1 MSTSVLKP
9 HVAHRMEPLEREELE
24 VLGPVVEFLTPF
36 SEDESEPCA
45 MRGTIPPGGI
55 VPLHS
60 HLEPETFIQISGEME
75 GLVWS
80 DDGFEWV
87 RIRPG
92 DVFHVPCGARH
103 AFRNPSSEPAVSIVV
118 TKPRIARFFREVGT
132 VRTLGVSA
140 TRPPAEAML
149 RHFLEVSGRYGYWN
163 GTPQENAEVGLSLI
177 PG

>member
-1 MSTSVLKP
+1 MSTSELKQ
-9 HVAHRMEPLEREELE
+9 HVAHRIEPSERGELE
-24 VLGPVVEFLTPF
+24 VLGPVLEFLTPF

-60 HLEPETFIQISGEME
+60 HPEPETFIQIAGEME

-87 RIRPG
+87 HIRPG
-92 DVFHVPCGARH
+92 DVFHVPGGARH
-103 AFRNPSSEPAVSIVV
+103 AFRNRSPEPAVTIVV

-132 VRTLGVSA
+132 ARASGLSA
-140 TRPPAEAML
+140 TTPPAEAVIQ
-149 RHFLEVSGRYGYWN
+149 HFLETSDKYGYWN
-163 GTPQENAEVGLSLI
+163 GTPEENAEVGLLLV